1 MNVNARPEDIGRLET
16 PQIDT
21 HPEDRERLES
31 PQEIAEATAGA
42 KRTTFAS
49 LKKLERARELVRAL
63 AVAQT
68 NATLYPASHP
78 LVGQSIEELVA
89 AVAAVVQMGF
99 EEITVN
105 VYKGTLFVEDHVL
118 PEESVTYRKLI
129 EELLARGISAL
140 TLTATFSTADAK
152 AFIELLAADSIRDI
166 EAAQSFLE
174 ARQAVNVHVSETTA
188 LDEMAEATTPEA
200 KARARSEYDAG
211 LQVMRDV
218 ETQAKLGRV
227 FEVEPLQRLVNT
239 LLNSL
244 FLDPAAVLGL
254 TAIKSHDDY
263 TLNHSINVCILSLS
277 LGAALGLDQESLHS
291 LGLSALLYD
300 LGKVRIPEDIL
311 NKESPLTADE
321 WQVIKS
327 HAAEGADLL
336 KRIQLVDQMPMIV
349 AYEHHQRHDLQGY
362 PEPRGQTEQH
372 LFSKVVALC
381 DAYDAMTTS
390 RPFRR
395 EIRPD
400 KALAVLMQGR
410 GKAYDPSLTKT
421 FVAML
426 GIYPMGAVVRMDDGS
441 TAIVYRVN
449 RDDLLRPRVKVLVDG
464 AGRWLEEPEI
474 LDLRLVDSTTG
485 SWARSIAECVPAA
498 DAGIDDVWD
507 YL

>member
-1 MNVNARPEDIGRLET
+1 VSDQGR
-16 PQIDT
+16 D
-21 HPEDRERLES
+21 ERLES
-31 PQEIAEATAGA
+31 PEEMAEVTQTA

-49 LKKLERARELVRAL
+49 LKKLERARELVRAV

-68 NATLYPASHP
+68 NAQLYPASHP
-78 LVGQSIEELVA
+78 LVAQSVTELVSA
-89 AVAAVVQMGF
+89 AGGVMEMGF
-99 EEITVN
+99 EQISVN

-140 TLTATFSTADAK
+140 TLTEQFGPADAA
-152 AFIELLAADSIRDI
+152 AFIDLLAATDVTDI
-166 EAAQSFLE
+166 DAAAAFLE
-174 ARQAVNVHVSETTA
+174 ARGASNVRVAETTQ
-188 LDEMAEATTPEA
+188 LDEAAEDAVGKETRA
-200 KARARSEYDAG
+200 KARHEYDAAVD
-211 LQVMRDV
+211 VMRDV
-218 ETQAKLGRV
+218 ETQTKLGKV
-227 FEVEPLQRLVNT
+227 FEVQPLQRLVNN
-239 LLNSL
+239 LLSHL
-244 FLDPAAVLGL
+244 FVDPAAVLGL
-254 TAIKSHDDY
+254 TAIRSHDTY

-277 LGAALGLDQESLHS
+277 LGVNLGLDQGSLRS

-300 LGKVRIPEDIL
+300 LGKVRVPEGIL
-311 NKESPLTADE
+311 NKESPLSAEE

-327 HAAEGADLL
+327 HASEGADLL

-349 AYEHHQRHDLQGY
+349 AYEHHQRHDMQGY
-362 PEPRGQTEQH
+362 PEPRGAQEQH

-410 GKAYDPSLTKT
+410 GKAYDPSLTKA

-426 GIYPMGAVVRMDDGS
+426 GIYPMGAVVRMEDGS
-441 TAIVYRVN
+441 TGIVYRVN
-449 RDDLLRPRVKVLVDG
+449 RDDLLRPRVKMLIDP
-464 AGRWLEEPEI
+464 AGRWLDEPDI
-474 LDLRLVDSTTG
+474 LDMRVVNPETG
-485 SWARSIAECVPAA
+485 TWDRSIAECLPAA